1 MPVSLSSLYA
11 PTAAAIVTAGTAAG
25 WGSLEPQWTLI
36 TSSTTAA
43 SSYTFSSISG
53 YRMIRIVIKDPDNTG
68 GNLKIT
74 FNGSTSGYSGSYVGV
89 KDGTSSHPTASNIN
103 SDAIYLTRYNM
114 TTGNHA
120 GGFIDVYEV
129 NTTLPYKRVKST
141 FVSNASVASDV
152 ITEADGTWKNTNA
165 ITSILISNINVS
177 QWNTTSGGIAIYGA
191 N

>member
-11 PTAAAIVTAGTAAG
+11 PTAADIVTAGSAAG
-25 WGSLEPQWTLI
+25 WGSPEPAWTLI
-36 TSSTTAA
+36 SASTTAA
-43 SSYTFSSISG
+43 ASYTFSSISG
-53 YRMIRIVIKDPDNTG
+53 YRMIRIVIKDIDNTG
-68 GNLKIT
+68 GSLKIT
-74 FNGSTSGYSGSYVGV
+74 FNGSTSAYSGWYVGV
-89 KDGTSSHPTASNIN
+89 KDGSSSHPTASNIV

-120 GGFIDVYEV
+120 GGFIDIYDV
-129 NTTLPYKRVKST
+129 NTSLPYKRVKST

-152 ITEADGTWKNTNA
+152 ITQADGTWKNTGA

-177 QWNTTSGGIAIYGA
+177 QFNTPSGGIAIYGA